1 VTVRPLLGAD
11 KRKNPGT
18 PKGSTPTETVVRV
31 LSFLRWVGL
40 VMVALGTSDI
50 ALIWLPLNIG
60 NPAWE
65 SAAVMASFQ
74 GVPIVLVGLTLV
86 VVASALEVQPWW
98 ALGAGVVAVVFLLF
112 VLGGTAL
119 WAANLREALASA
131 EGVVPT
137 DLRKAMV
144 QASTQGV
151 VLTIAFGIVTR
162 HAFKAFKTG

>member
-1 VTVRPLLGAD
+1 
-11 KRKNPGT
+11 
-18 PKGSTPTETVVRV
+18 
-31 LSFLRWVGL
+31 
-40 VMVALGTSDI
+40 
-50 ALIWLPLNIG
+50 
-60 NPAWE
+60 
-65 SAAVMASFQ
+65 
-74 GVPIVLVGLTLV
+74 
-86 VVASALEVQPWW
+86 
-98 ALGAGVVAVVFLLF
+98 VVAVVFLLF